1 MSSLLNQAKQK
12 RKFVSSELQIN
23 SWDDVR
29 PYFEQLLA
37 FNIDSSDAI
46 KQFLAFRSELEA
58 VLEEDMSWR
67 YIKMTCDTSNSELR
81 DSFNVFVT
89 EIDPEIQK
97 NSNLLDKKCLSSEY
111 FQQLEG
117 DYCIMKRAMQQREAL
132 FREENVPLIA
142 DLQTM
147 EQEYGNITSQMTIE
161 FEGTKTLQQAAVYLK
176 KTDRSVRE
184 TVYKMIQNRRLQ
196 DEKSL
201 NDNLSKMIGKRHQVA
216 KNAGFENFRDYK
228 FQSLCRFDYTKED
241 CFAFHSAIQ
250 RSVPPVLSKL
260 NQERKEKLQ
269 LNQLRPWDMDVD
281 PDQKA
286 PLKPFENSNDFKQ
299 KAIACFNE
307 IKPFYGQCLQ
317 LLSDN
322 NYWDLESRIGKA
334 PGGYNNPLYES
345 NVPFIFMN
353 AAGTLHDVETIVHE
367 GGHAIHSIIS
377 ADLPLVDFKDL
388 PSEVAELAS
397 MSMELISMEHWHVFF
412 PDEADLKRAKKSQL
426 EGVLSVLP
434 WIAIVDKFQHWLY
447 ENPTHSAN
455 EREEEWV
462 KILKEFEGSNGVE
475 WDGLEN
481 IRRCT
486 WQKQLHIFEVPFYYI
501 EYGFAQLGA
510 IAMWKQYKEN
520 PQKALK
526 HYEAFMKLGY
536 TKSIPEIYKAA
547 GIEFSFSYDYVKNLT
562 DFVYSEIEKLK

>member
-1 MSSLLNQAKQK
+1 MSSLLEQAKQK
-12 RKFVSSELQIN
+12 RTFVASDLQIK
-23 SWDDVR
+23 SWNDVR

-37 FNIDSSDAI
+37 FEIDSDAAM
-46 KQFLAFRSELEA
+46 KQFLANRSELEA
-58 VLEEDMSWR
+58 ALEEDMSWR
-67 YIKMTCDTSNSELR
+67 YIKMTCNTTDEALR
-81 DSFNVFVT
+81 ESFNTFAT
-89 EIDPEIQK
+89 EIDPEVQK
-97 NSNLLDKKCLSSEY
+97 YSNLLDKKCLSCEY
-111 FQQLEG
+111 FQKLAG
-117 DYCIMKRAMQQREAL
+117 DYHIMKRAMQQREAL
-132 FREENVPLIA
+132 FREENVSLIA
-142 DLQTM
+142 ELQTM
-147 EQEYGNITSQMTIE
+147 EQEYGNITSQMTVDY
-161 FEGTKTLQQAAVYLK
+161 EGKKTLQQASVYLK
-176 KTDRSVRE
+176 KNDRNVRE
-184 TVYKMIQNRRLQ
+184 TVFMKIQNRRVQ
-196 DEKSL
+196 DEKAL
-201 NDNLSKMIGKRHQVA
+201 NDNLSAMIEKRNLVA
-216 KNAGFENFRDYK
+216 LNAGFQNFRDYK
-228 FQSLCRFDYTKED
+228 FKSLCRFDYTKDD

-250 RSVPPVLSKL
+250 KSVPPILSELNKERKSKL
-260 NQERKEKLQ
+260 GYGT
-269 LNQLRPWDMDVD
+269 LRPWDMDVD
-281 PDQKA
+281 PDQQP
-286 PLKPFENSNDFKQ
+286 PLIPFKNVDDFVA
-299 KAIACFNE
+299 KAITCFSE
-307 IKPFYGQCLQ
+307 IKPFYGDCLK

-322 NYWDLESRIGKA
+322 GYWDLESRIGKA

-412 PDEADLKRAKKSQL
+412 EDENDLKRAKKSQL

-447 ENPTHSAN
+447 ENPTHSIQ
-455 EREEEWV
+455 ERETAWLT
-462 KILKEFEGSNGVE
+462 ILKEFSSEVDADWS
-475 WDGLEN
+475 GLE
-481 IRRCT
+481 RYRKCS

-520 PQKALK
+520 PHKALE

-547 GIEFSFSYDYVKNLT
+547 GIEFSFSYEYVKTLA
-562 DFVYSEIEKLK
+562 DFVYSEIKKLN